1 MTDSAYCFC
10 SCSFCRQRKV
20 GCDRQL
26 PRCGFCVRNRV
37 ECRYAAG
44 IKRPGLRAGYV
55 SQLETRLGPAQPHT
69 LSRPAADMISAGEL
83 EDRVRN
89 LEHGH
94 APNTEPYTPSI
105 EPSQHYTAS
114 TTQAEPTMGDVSAE
128 IQQQPSPSVTS
139 AGHDQG
145 YSVHNLLSPALA
157 IELCGIWFDTY
168 HPWFPIL
175 HQPSLS
181 ENLRASPDLEQCTH
195 VLTIKAIAAVTVT
208 HTRSMLATSEQLK
221 RWSKE
226 LRDQVLV
233 EAVEQSSLH
242 SIQAL
247 LILSNL
253 ECGEGRSS
261 KFWNLVALCKR

>member
-1 MTDSAYCFC
+1 M
-10 SCSFCRQRKV
+10 
-20 GCDRQL
+20 
-26 PRCGFCVRNRV
+26 

-105 EPSQHYTAS
+105 ELSQHYTAS